1 MIKWER
7 PSHRVRRIYSSLLE
21 VVMMATLSGVH
32 GLGCVATLDT
42 SAVDG
47 PLTTI
52 LFLSIV
58 LLTHSWYIYLKDVAK

>member
-1 MIKWER
+1 
-7 PSHRVRRIYSSLLE
+7 
-21 VVMMATLSGVH
+21 MATLSVVH
-32 GLGCVATLDT
+32 GLGYVATLDT